1 MCSPD
6 YDIRSPATR
15 PGVGVRLGFQKLE
28 NVTFIFTF
36 ISALQIFSLK
46 DLQTSKVYPQQVTSE
61 LADDGRLAYVQFL
74 FIRKGNSDMISFI
87 IDFLAVQ
94 RSLSW
99 FCCPVLALQLCT
111 AGLKH
116 L

>member
-1 MCSPD
+1 M
-6 YDIRSPATR
+6 
-15 PGVGVRLGFQKLE
+15 VGVSKRAHFQKLE

-36 ISALQIFSLK
+36 ISTLQIFSLK

-94 RSLSW
+94 RSLSC
-99 FCCPVLALQLCT
+99 FVALF
-111 AGLKH
+111 
-116 L
+116 